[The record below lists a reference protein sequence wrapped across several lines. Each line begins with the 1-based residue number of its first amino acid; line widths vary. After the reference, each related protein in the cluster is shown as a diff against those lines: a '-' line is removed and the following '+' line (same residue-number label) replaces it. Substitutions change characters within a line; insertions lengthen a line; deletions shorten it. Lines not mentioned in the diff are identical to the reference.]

1 MRLPAVINY
10 PIEER
15 VVFSTGP
22 RTASLPAMYVP
33 RKGNITT
40 CLLEENSE
48 RSERTI
54 LAITS

>member
-48 RSERTI
+48 GLREQF
-54 LAITS
+54 